1 MALVGTSLH
10 HLVIS
15 QQNHSCDGGGHAPP
29 PRSVPRA
36 SHTEN
41 VSDGPPRVLI
51 IKIIMRFYIHEAKNN
66 YLLRTLV
73 NGMSKSKSLG
83 LISLILKKFVR
94 PGEEILSLIK

>member
-41 VSDGPPRVLI
+41 VSDGSPRVLI

-73 NGMSKSKSLG
+73 NGMRCVTQQEQ
-83 LISLILKKFVR
+83 I
-94 PGEEILSLIK
+94 PGFNITHT